1 MVLLLGKKKI
11 SLYPFYI
18 LLAGL
23 INTRQINRRKKKF
36 NYIYIGAPEEY
47 KAQGQVRQLRVMWH
61 LREKWGRGLGPQR
74 GGRQFTWR

>member
-23 INTRQINRRKKKF
+23 INTRQINRRKK
-36 NYIYIGAPEEY
+36 NLITYI
-47 KAQGQVRQLRVMWH
+47 
-61 LREKWGRGLGPQR
+61 
-74 GGRQFTWR
+74 